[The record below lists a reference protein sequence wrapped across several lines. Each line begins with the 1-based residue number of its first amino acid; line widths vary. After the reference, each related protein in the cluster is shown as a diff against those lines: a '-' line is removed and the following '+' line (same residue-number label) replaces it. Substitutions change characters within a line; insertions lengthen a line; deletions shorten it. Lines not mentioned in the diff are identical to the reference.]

1 MAKGGFIG
9 IENLRRK
16 LMEMPVEIRKDVQ
29 KAMDIG
35 ADEFANAAKSAVKN
49 GHTGQLAKGIKVLD
63 ADSVKRGR
71 AIDGIKH
78 DAMRVRV
85 VNEVFYAPMVEFG
98 HVKVNSKTGQVTGHV
113 GARDT
118 FYPTWNGMKRRIKGR
133 ITRAINKSV
142 KQVWG
147 K

>member
-1 MAKGGFIG
+1 MAEGGFIG

-16 LMEMPVEIRKDVQ
+16 LMEMPVEIKKDVQ
-29 KAMDIG
+29 RAMDIG
-35 ADEFANAAKSAVKN
+35 AEEFADAARSAAPK
-49 GHTGQLAKGIKVLD
+49 GYTGQLAQGIKVLK

-71 AIDGIKH
+71 SIDGAKH

-85 VNEVFYAPMVEFG
+85 VSDTFYAPMVEFG
-98 HVKVNSKTGQVTGHV
+98 HVMVNPKTGKIIKPV
-113 GARDT
+113 AANAT
-118 FYPTWNGMKRRIKGR
+118 FYPAWDGMKKGVKSR

-142 KQVWG
+142 KRVWG